1 MVKYSDVVI
10 NWLVEAGYTHCFFVP
25 GGNIMHL
32 INSANNCMTCIGFVH
47 EVGATIAAEYFN
59 EVDGQGKAF
68 VLVTAGPGLTNA
80 LTGIAGAHLESRELL
95 VVGGQV
101 KTADLSHGSVRQK
114 GLQEVDGVAMA
125 KPVTKVSVQIVE
137 PVDRGTFLAW
147 VKETW
152 SGRPGAVFVEFCL
165 DVQGRE
171 VDPAALASG
180 QDALASHTDRT
191 APSARDL
198 GELQELVA
206 AAVRPVLLLGGG
218 VSRKTVKALLPQLA
232 TFGMPIMTTW
242 NGADRIPSDHP
253 MYFGRPNTWGQRSS
267 NVLINQADLL
277 IALGTRL
284 GLQQTGFNWQEFVAG
299 GKIVQVDCD
308 AAELTKGHPKI
319 FKGIAADADAVL
331 ASIAAMPPGAWQ
343 EWVEFSRSVRG
354 LLPNV
359 EAVNHTGPGFVSPHD
374 LVTRLSGWARPDDVI
389 IPCSSGGAFTVM
401 MHVFSQ
407 RADQRIV
414 TNKSL
419 ASMGYGLSGAIG
431 AALAFPL
438 RRTILTEGDGGF
450 SQNIQE
456 LGTVAVNNLNLKIF
470 IFDDSGYASIR
481 TTQRNYFNGKYFG
494 CDKSTGLGLPDWEKL
509 FPVYGIPVIR
519 LRADNVGSDA
529 FFELFDSKSPAAFV
543 VSVDPEQT
551 YWPKIQSR
559 IVANGALESAPLHL
573 ISPDLPANIA
583 GQVFK
588 YLT

>member
-1 MVKYSDVVI
+1 MKYSDVVV

-59 EVDGQGKAF
+59 EVNGQGKAF

-114 GLQEVDGVAMA
+114 GLQEVDGVGMA
-125 KPVTKVSVQIVE
+125 KSVTKASVQIVE
-137 PVDRGTFLAW
+137 PVDRATFLGW

-171 VDPAALASG
+171 VEPEPLAGRQIAVASDSG
-180 QDALASHTDRT
+180 RP
-191 APSARDL
+191 APSAGDMR
-198 GELQELVA
+198 EVQELVA
-206 AAVRPVLLLGGG
+206 AANRPVLLLGGG
-218 VSRKTVKALLPQLA
+218 VSRKTAKALRPQLA
-232 TFGMPIMTTW
+232 ALGMPVMTTW
-242 NGADRIPSDHP
+242 NGADRMPSDHP

-267 NVLINQADLL
+267 NVLINQADLV

-308 AAELTKGHPKI
+308 AAELNKGHPKI
-319 FKGIAADADAVL
+319 FKGIAADADVVL
-331 ASIAAMPPGAWQ
+331 ASVVKMTPGKWQ
-343 EWVEFSRSVRG
+343 EWVEFSRKVRQ

-359 EAVNHTGPGFVSPHD
+359 EAINHTGPGFVSPHD
-374 LVTRLSGWARPDDVI
+374 FVTRLSGWAQPDDVI

-401 MHVFSQ
+401 MHVFNQ
-407 RADQRIV
+407 RGDQRIV

-431 AALAFPL
+431 ASLAFPD

-494 CDKSTGLGLPDWEKL
+494 CDRSTGLGLPDWDKL
-509 FPVYGIPVIR
+509 FPVYGIPVVR
-519 LRADNVGSDA
+519 LRPNNMGSEE

-543 VSVDPEQT
+543 VTVDPEQT

-559 IVANGALESAPLHL
+559 IVANGSLESAPLHL
-573 ISPDLPANIA
+573 ISPDLSADIA
-583 GQVFK
+583 SQVFR
-588 YLT
+588 YLK